1 MDLWIMPYYT
11 NYNEG
16 VTVPDVTRLPLDEA
30 EALLET
36 YGLRHEVL
44 DRRAHS
50 AYPANYIIDQTPEA
64 MQIVKPDRQVDLIV
78 NTDATPKTVV
88 PNEVN
93 LSLRNADI
101 PLETHGLAIGTRSY
115 ETARFI
121 NTRRRQSVAAG
132 DTVARGTGVELPV
145 SDGLGSRVVQNPDLS

>member
-64 MQIVKPDRQVDLIV
+64 MQIVKPDRKVYLIV
-78 NTDATPKTVV
+78 NTDATPKT
-88 PNEVN
+88 
-93 LSLRNADI
+93 LRSEEHTSE
-101 PLETHGLAIGTRSY
+101 L
-115 ETARFI
+115 
-121 NTRRRQSVAAG
+121 QS
-132 DTVARGTGVELPV
+132 RGH
-145 SDGLGSRVVQNPDLS
+145 

>member
-16 VTVPDVTRLPLDEA
+16 VTVPDVTSLPLDEA

-50 AYPANYIIDQTPEA
+50 AYPANFIIDQTPEA
-64 MQIVKPDRQVDLIV
+64 KQIVKPDRKVYLIV

-88 PNEVN
+88 PKDRKSTRLNSSHVAISYAVFC
-93 LSLRNADI
+93 LKKKRKHMSL
-101 PLETHGLAIGTRSY
+101 
-115 ETARFI
+115 
-121 NTRRRQSVAAG
+121 
-132 DTVARGTGVELPV
+132 
-145 SDGLGSRVVQNPDLS
+145 

>member
-50 AYPANYIIDQTPEA
+50 AYPANFIIDQTPEA
-64 MQIVKPDRQVDLIV
+64 KQIVKPDRKVYLIV
-78 NTDATPKTVV
+78 DRKSTRLNSSHVAISYAVFCLKKT
-88 PNEVN
+88 N
-93 LSLRNADI
+93 
-101 PLETHGLAIGTRSY
+101 
-115 ETARFI
+115 I
-121 NTRRRQSVAAG
+121 NGICYR
-132 DTVARGTGVELPV
+132 
-145 SDGLGSRVVQNPDLS
+145 